1 MSFPCHAD
9 NVNERWFFE
18 QHVASR
24 NIASDNLV
32 SSFAPDMVF
41 SHPIMVQKIVNDI
54 GYQKI
59 SNAKIR
65 FHTHNKILATG

>member
-41 SHPIMVQKIVNDI
+41 SHPIMVQKIVVTYDI
-54 GYQKI
+54 ERLEMQKLGFI
-59 SNAKIR
+59 FITKY
-65 FHTHNKILATG
+65 